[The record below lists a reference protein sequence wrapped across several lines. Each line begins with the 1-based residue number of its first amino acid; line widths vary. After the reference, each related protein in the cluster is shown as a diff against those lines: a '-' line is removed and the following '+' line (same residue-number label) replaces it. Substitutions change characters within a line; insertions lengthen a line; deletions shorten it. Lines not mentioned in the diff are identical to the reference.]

1 MDRRDVDLLQGIL
14 RLAAAGGGGGAV
26 LLLGTLM
33 LDVEQLKREVH
44 VVEMDQ
50 RLHEA
55 KLNACLSK
63 IELHTVMPEP
73 RRNGS
78 TR

>member
-1 MDRRDVDLLQGIL
+1 MLQGIL
-14 RLAAAGGGGGAV
+14 RIAAAGGGGGAV
-26 LLLGTLM
+26 LILGSLL

-44 VVEMDQ
+44 MVEMDQ

-55 KLNACLSK
+55 RLNECLSK
-63 IELHTVMPEP
+63 IEIHTVMPEG
-73 RRNGS
+73 RRNGP